1 MNVKNIPI
9 NERNIKGL
17 FDVLKCPV
25 IYSSVNG
32 IIHDANT
39 LAIIILKLDPKAIIG
54 SDFYEH

>member
-1 MNVKNIPI
+1 MKNIPI